1 MKGETFLSNLS
12 VNKDKIF
19 DDIDEVIEILSRKGG
34 SSRPPAFLWSKVS
47 HKVHRQLLEMIAKE
61 LNLPNP
67 RFIASKDL
75 EKHNFKFLNNT
86 PLNGLYSYYKNGFPR
101 EKGVHII
108 TNVCNQLGIPQVSV
122 DQWIEYIGK
131 NNIFSWKNIP
141 KDARREVLLRA
152 CKELGYSHPIFFKNE
167 DFSVKFDFL
176 NGRTLTGFYNYYK
189 NKYDDIRGSVIINM
203 CGDLDIEI
211 TQDDWISY
219 ITDSSIS
226 IFWDVIP
233 HDIIRDIL
241 FKVAKYLG
249 YDNPRMMS
257 TDDLKV
263 GIPFLKGMSLY
274 SFASR
279 FFGLNRGGVRSI
291 DYICDVYGVPE
302 LSYEEWLNVIAY
314 QKNFKWE
321 AVPPAYIGRI
331 LQEKAKEMGKSNPRL
346 LKHEDL
352 NTPTSFINNKT
363 LSSLHAAFSQ
373 KAAKAGMDTI
383 TYLCGICGIAPLSLK
398 EWYSLLREPDTKIP
412 WESIPKNIKKSIVL
426 SAAKELG
433 LSSPR
438 LMGYKDFCNTRFQFL
453 NNKTLGGLYYNYSS
467 KLEDE
472 DTPVVQFICD
482 DLGIDKLTVNEWI
495 EMIANS
501 SICHWESVPLKVQ
514 REIVIRAAVEMGVF
528 HPRLM
533 GAKEF
538 DSVKLKFLNGKTLAG
553 LYYHY
558 SDKIKDDNT
567 RITDL
572 IFDTLNIPQ
581 IDINPKTGRLT
592 TIDSMEHRK
601 FFDSRANIKEFFNT
615 YLKHFDLKS
624 LCRKH
629 VMLKNARRAGIYRKG
644 LVTILAP
651 LNRKQYVD
659 FVFDILKNTP
669 RDRLGLRKPRGWGD
683 YRLMKSDLYKL
694 AELGEPEEQ
703 EEWKIDLANLDLV
716 DVKDKEAVL
725 NDMKIYMDILDIM
738 IKKFNEIQ
746 CDYLVFYKNSYIFSM
761 PISFFPGEIL
771 TSNNGWEFEVI
782 ECREKK
788 TNDGYIV
795 ELKALN
801 DLSEEQVSK
810 ITTLARDSNSTIL
823 LSYLERIVNDIKND
837 SLSPLL
843 AIALGLKKEKQ
854 LKPEDIKMLPD
865 NAYYNKD
872 LVRNIAQKQAV
883 ALVRNMDGINNA
895 LTIVQGPPGTGKTTL
910 IKEIALQYYHEG
922 KDVLILAKT
931 NIAVDNILEKL
942 IEDNVRAL
950 RTGNN
955 IEAKSDLPY
964 AYTVS
969 TSNPAYT
976 SLLSGKNTI
985 VLGTPFGFYL
995 DRNYS
1000 KYHFD
1005 ILIIDEASQMDVP
1018 ETLFSLQFAD
1028 KCVIIGDHMQIPPF
1042 PIQSEILLE
1051 YDPYIDLNTRE
1062 KLQRSMFENLITDT
1076 NRYNSVFLDI
1086 NYRTRDPQMV
1096 SFISDLIYDGR
1107 LSTNLDSEYY
1117 KLAPAQRKKKFPPNP
1132 IEIIDTSEF
1141 LDPKERMETEVNS
1154 TYYNMAEAMLS
1165 VKKVMDLIKEGEKL
1179 SNTCIITP
1187 YKAHAEKLKEIFEE
1201 QAHYFYN
1208 RNHDIKSFIEQN
1220 IYTIDSF
1227 QGREQENVIINWV
1240 RSNYTSPGATTRT
1253 GFLKDY
1259 RRTNVAL
1266 SRARKKLI
1274 LIGDF
1279 ETLTKSENMKVQ
1291 YIFSKIKNT
1300 EREEKI
1306 VI

>member
-1 MKGETFLSNLS
+1 MSALS
-12 VNKDKIF
+12 VNKKKKIF
-19 DDIDEVIEILSRKGG
+19 DDIDEVIEILSRKDG
-34 SSRPPAFLWSKVS
+34 SSRPPAFLWSRVS
-47 HKVHRQLLEMIAKE
+47 HKVHRQLLKMIAEE

-75 EKHNFKFLNNT
+75 EKHYFKFLNNT

-108 TNVCNQLGIPQVSV
+108 TNVCDQLGIPQVSV
-122 DQWIEYIGK
+122 DEWIEYIGK

-141 KDARREVLLRA
+141 KAARREILLRA
-152 CKELGYSHPIFFKNE
+152 CDELGYSHPIFFKNE
-167 DFSVKFDFL
+167 DFSVKFEFL

-189 NKYDDIRGSVIINM
+189 NKYDDNIRGSVIINM
-203 CGDLDIEI
+203 CHDLDIEI
-211 TQDDWISY
+211 TQDDWIAY

-241 FKVAKYLG
+241 FKAAEYLG

-321 AVPPAYIGRI
+321 AVPIPYIGRI

-363 LSSLHAAFSQ
+363 LNGLHAAYSQ

-383 TYLCGICGIAPLSLK
+383 TYLCGICGIAPLSQK
-398 EWYSLLREPDTKIP
+398 EWYNLLREPDTKIP
-412 WESIPKNIKKSIVL
+412 WESVPQNIKKNIVL
-426 SAAKELG
+426 LAAKELG

-438 LMGYKDFCNTRFQFL
+438 LMGYKDFCNTRFKFL
-453 NNKTLGGLYYNYSS
+453 NKKTLGGLYYNYSS

-472 DTPVVQFICD
+472 NTPVVQFICD
-482 DLGIDKLTVNEWI
+482 DLGIDKLTINQWI

-501 SICHWESVPLKVQ
+501 NICHWESVPLKVQ
-514 REIVIRAAVEMGVF
+514 REIVMRAAVEMGVF

-538 DSVKLKFLNGKTLAG
+538 DSVKLEFLNGKTLAG

-558 SDKIKDDNT
+558 SDKIKDNNT
-567 RITDL
+567 KITDL

-592 TIDSMEHRK
+592 TIDSAEHRK
-601 FFDSRANIKEFFNT
+601 YFDSRANIKEFFNT
-615 YLKHFDLKS
+615 YLKHFDLQS
-624 LCRKH
+624 LLRKH
-629 VMLKNARRAGIYRKG
+629 VMLKNARKAGIYRKG

-669 RDRLGLRKPRGWGD
+669 RDRFGLRKPRGWGD

-694 AELGEPEEQ
+694 AELGEPEEE

-716 DVKDKEAVL
+716 DVKDKEDVL
-725 NDMKIYMDILDIM
+725 NDLKIYMDILDIM

-746 CDYLVFYKNSYIFSM
+746 CEYLIFYRNSYIFSM

-771 TSNNGWEFEVI
+771 TSKNGWEFEVV

-801 DLSEEQVSK
+801 DLSEDQVSK
-810 ITTLARDSNSTIL
+810 ISTLARDSNSTIL
-823 LSYLERIVNDIKND
+823 LSYLERIVKDIKND

-843 AIALGLKKEKQ
+843 AIALGLRKEKQ
-854 LKPEDIKMLPD
+854 LRPEDIKALPD
-865 NAYYNKD
+865 NAYYNKA

-883 ALVRNMDGINNA
+883 ALVRNMDGVNNA

-976 SLLSGKNTI
+976 SLLSGKNSI

-995 DRNYS
+995 DKNYS
-1000 KYHFD
+1000 KTHFD

-1018 ETLFSLQFAD
+1018 ETLFSLQFSD

-1042 PIQSEILLE
+1042 PIQNEVLLE

-1117 KLAPAQRKKKFPPNP
+1117 RLPPAQRKRKYPSNP

-1141 LDPKERMETEVNS
+1141 LDPQERMETEVNS

-1165 VKKVMDLIKEGEKL
+1165 VKKVMDLIMEGEKL
-1179 SNTCIITP
+1179 SDICIITP
-1187 YKAHAEKLKEIFEE
+1187 YKAHAEKLEEIFEE
-1201 QAHYFYN
+1201 QAHYFYSKSQ
-1208 RNHDIKSFIEQN
+1208 DIKSFIEQN

-1259 RRTNVAL
+1259 RRINVAL
-1266 SRARKKLI
+1266 SRARKRLI

-1279 ETLTKSENMKVQ
+1279 ETLTKSENMRVQ

>member
-1 MKGETFLSNLS
+1 MSTVS
-12 VNKDKIF
+12 VNKDIIF
-19 DDIDEVIEILSRKGG
+19 DDIDKVIEILSTKDGYTR
-34 SSRPPAFLWSKVS
+34 SSAFQWSKVS
-47 HKVHRQLLEMIAKE
+47 PRVHRLLLEKIAQE

-75 EKHNFKFLNNT
+75 EKHRYKFLNDT

-122 DQWIEYIGK
+122 DEWIEFIGN

-141 KDARREVLLRA
+141 KTARREIVLRA
-152 CKELGYSHPIFFKNE
+152 CHELGYQHPIFFKNE
-167 DFSVKFDFL
+167 DFSNRFKFL
-176 NGRTLTGFYNYYK
+176 KGRTLTGFYNYYK
-189 NKYDDIRGSVIINM
+189 NKYNDIRGSVIINM
-203 CGDLDIEI
+203 CHDLDIEI

-219 ITDSSIS
+219 ITDSSIT

-233 HDIIRDIL
+233 HDIIRSIL
-241 FKVAKYLG
+241 FKAANYLG

-257 TDDLKV
+257 IEDLKV
-263 GIPFLKGMSLY
+263 SIPFLKGMSLY

-302 LSYEEWLNVIAY
+302 LTYEEWLNVISY

-321 AVPPAYIGRI
+321 AVPEPYIGRI
-331 LQEKAKEMGKSNPRL
+331 LQEKAREMGKSNPRL

-352 NTPTSFINNKT
+352 NTPTGFINNKT
-363 LSSLHAAFSQ
+363 LTSLHAAYSQ

-383 TYLCGICGIAPLSLK
+383 TYLCGICGIAPLSIE

-412 WESIPKNIKKSIVL
+412 WESIPKDVKKNIVL

-433 LSSPR
+433 FTNPR
-438 LMGYKDFCNTRFQFL
+438 FMGYKDFCNTRFQFL

-467 KLEDE
+467 KLENE

-482 DLGIDKLTVNEWI
+482 DLDIDKLTVNQWI
-495 EMIANS
+495 DMIANS

-514 REIVIRAAVEMGVF
+514 REVIMGAAVEMGIF

-533 GAKEF
+533 GVKEF
-538 DSVKLKFLNGKTLAG
+538 DSVKLEFLNGKTLAG

-558 SDKIKDDNT
+558 SAKVKDDT
-567 RITDL
+567 KITDL
-572 IFDTLNIPQ
+572 IFDSLNIPQ

-601 FFDSRANIKEFFNT
+601 YFDSRANIKEFFNT

-629 VMLKNARRAGIYRKG
+629 VMLKNARKAGIYRKG
-644 LVTILAP
+644 LVTVLAP
-651 LNRKQYVD
+651 LNRRQYLD

-669 RDRLGLRKPRGWGD
+669 RDRFGLRKPRGRGD
-683 YRLMKSDLYKL
+683 YRLLKSDLYKL
-694 AELGEPEEQ
+694 AELEEPNEE

-716 DVKDKEAVL
+716 DIKDKEDVIDDL
-725 NDMKIYMDILDIM
+725 KLYMNILDIQ
-738 IKKFNEIQ
+738 IKKFHKIQ
-746 CDYLVFYKNSYIFSM
+746 CDYLVFYRNSYIFSM
-761 PISFFPGEIL
+761 PISFYPGEIL
-771 TSNNGWEFEVI
+771 TSSKGWEFEVV
-782 ECREKK
+782 ECRDKK

-801 DLSEEQVSK
+801 DLSEDQVSK
-810 ITTLARDSNSTIL
+810 ITTLARDSNSNIL
-823 LSYLERIVNDIKND
+823 SSYLEKMVNDIKSDN
-837 SLSPLL
+837 LSPLL
-843 AIALGLKKEKQ
+843 SIALGLRKEKQ
-854 LKPEDIKMLPD
+854 LTPEDIKMLPD
-865 NAYYNKD
+865 NAYYNKE
-872 LVRNIAQKQAV
+872 LVNNLAQKQAV
-883 ALVRNMDGINNA
+883 ALVRNMDGVNNA

-910 IKEIALQYYHEG
+910 IKEIALQYYYEG
-922 KDVLILAKT
+922 KDVLVLAKT

-942 IEDNVRAL
+942 IDDNVRAL

-976 SLLSGKNTI
+976 SLLAGKNCI

-1000 KYHFD
+1000 KDKFD
-1005 ILIIDEASQMDVP
+1005 IVIIDEASQMDVP

-1042 PIQSEILLE
+1042 PIQNEILLE

-1117 KLAPAQRKKKFPPNP
+1117 QLPPAQRKRKFPSNP
-1132 IEIIDTSEF
+1132 IEIIDTSTF

-1165 VKKVMDLIKEGEKL
+1165 VKKVINLLQEGEAL
-1179 SNTCIITP
+1179 RDICIITP

-1201 QAHYFYN
+1201 QAHYFYSN
-1208 RNHDIKSFIEQN
+1208 NHDIKSFIEQN

-1240 RSNYTSPGATTRT
+1240 RSNYTAPGATTRT

-1266 SRARKKLI
+1266 SRGRKRLI

-1300 EREEKI
+1300 ETEEKI